1 MSHPN
6 RLKLPLV
13 GTAAVGL
20 APIPLAVRP
29 ASAARVTE
37 GTTSNIGVI
46 EESSD
51 ASPFNQKT
59 QDGQSLAQ
67 FMADEEGR
75 GRGSRGSAWGSFLGV
90 LQNLLENLGIVFPN
104 QVLGGGAN
112 DGVCNNNTPFS
123 TQFLLPST
131 HLTGYCV
138 ADLGQVISQYKTVCI
153 CNKKG

>member
-1 MSHPN
+1 MPRSN
-6 RLKLPLV
+6 RLKLSLA
-13 GTAAVGL
+13 GTAAVAL
-20 APIPLAVRP
+20 ASLPLGITP

-46 EESSD
+46 EELSD

-67 FMADEEGR
+67 IMADEEGR
-75 GRGSRGSAWGSFLGV
+75 GRGSRGNAWGSFLGV
-90 LQNLLENLGIVFPN
+90 LQKLLESLGIVFPS

-138 ADLGQVISQYKTVCI
+138 ADLRQVISQCRTVGI
-153 CNKKG
+153 GNKKD